1 MNLSKYNCNKQ
12 NKYETIKI
20 RKRKT
25 ELKTATGIVSFS
37 IFVARKRFIV
47 EYDIFSHSIVIVT
60 KEIDVNNLDVI
71 VAVNKS
77 ERMVVNKKERETL
90 ITVVFMDTSPESGRT
105 IIFCSIS
112 TPQIIKIPKIKL

>member
-1 MNLSKYNCNKQ
+1 MDAACTIQDSIHVFSLVHKYVSRILGTYQ
-12 NKYETIKI
+12 
-20 RKRKT
+20 
-25 ELKTATGIVSFS
+25 IVSFS

-90 ITVVFMDTSPESGRT
+90 ITVAFMDTSPESGRT

>member
-1 MNLSKYNCNKQ
+1 MSSKEGTYHF
-12 NKYETIKI
+12 
-20 RKRKT
+20 
-25 ELKTATGIVSFS
+25 VSFS

-90 ITVVFMDTSPESGRT
+90 ITVAFMDTSPESGRT

>member
-1 MNLSKYNCNKQ
+1 M
-12 NKYETIKI
+12 
-20 RKRKT
+20 
-25 ELKTATGIVSFS
+25 KTATGIVSFS

-60 KEIDVNNLDVI
+60 KEIDVNNL

-90 ITVVFMDTSPESGRT
+90 ITVAFMDTSPESGRT